1 MKVFI
6 LVSDGEIVE
15 CFDSKGKVDKF
26 LKEEW
31 FIKDGLKNLD
41 DLESEGIE
49 LVKMKVK

>member
-6 LVSDGEIVE
+6 LVCDGEIVE
-15 CFDSKGKVDKF
+15 CFDSKEKVDKF

-31 FIKDGLKNLD
+31 DIEDGLKNLD

-49 LVKMKVK
+49 LIKKKVK